1 MKKHQGDLI
10 IREGDK
16 TDYSQ
21 LEEVTGYLEIY
32 SNAKLD
38 NLTSVGGSLEIHSNA
53 KLDNLTS
60 VGGSLYIYSKAKLEA
75 PNLTSVGGS
84 LYIYSNA
91 KLDNLTSV
99 GGSLDIHS
107 NAKLEAPNL
116 TSVGGNLYI
125 YSNAKLD
132 NLTSVGGDLYIY
144 SDAKLDAP
152 FLKGL
157 KYKSVDGYLFIIES
171 ERKKGD
177 ITILKGYNAKGVKDN
192 VIVKEPCFVAENGD
206 YQSHGQDLKQ
216 AIKDL
221 EFKILTDKI
230 KKEPISMEDY
240 ITPEKYR
247 MITGAC
253 EFGVNSWLKEN
264 GITQKRI
271 KVKNILPI

>member
-1 MKKHQGDLI
+1 MEKHIGNLI

-21 LEEVTGYLEIY
+21 LKEVTGYLSIN
-32 SNAKLD
+32 SDAKLD
-38 NLTSVGGSLEIHSNA
+38 NLTSVGGSLSIYSDA

-60 VGGSLYIYSKAKLEA
+60 VGGYLS
-75 PNLTSVGGS
+75 
-84 LYIYSNA
+84 
-91 KLDNLTSV
+91 
-99 GGSLDIHS
+99 
-107 NAKLEAPNL
+107 
-116 TSVGGNLYI
+116 
-125 YSNAKLD
+125 
-132 NLTSVGGDLYIY
+132 IY

-192 VIVKEPCFVAENGD
+192 AIVKEPCFVAEKGE
-206 YQSHGQDLKQ
+206 YQAHGQDLKQ

-221 EFKILTDKI
+221 DFKILSDKI

-271 KVKNILPI
+271 KVKNILPILEKTNAYRHDILKQLIK